1 MSVSLRAPTCLSC
14 GNANIPAM
22 AKKPKDPK
30 GESDGDD
37 DAEHAAA
44 DAAAAA
50 GPSVA
55 AHPRA
60 ALNVSRVKGWSGLL
74 GFLAGGYLSLPT
86 STLAGAGLRA
96 LVAGIVCYLVSWAG
110 AVFVWRQIV
119 MFEIAGARTRT
130 SERIASLEQAAAAS
144 GGQGQWRRQ
153 NVRVQAERPVVAYI
167 GAERKP
173 AQTYTI
179 DISAGGLLMAG
190 LADLKQGEPFEFE
203 LALIADQPPVT
214 GTGSV
219 VRTDPQG
226 RCAIVFKQITRA
238 DERRLD
244 QFVFEHLRNE
254 RQTAA

>member
-1 MSVSLRAPTCLSC
+1 VLVCLSC

-22 AKKPKDPK
+22 AKKPNEPKD
-30 GESDGDD
+30 EGDD
-37 DAEHAAA
+37 EDVAAS
-44 DAAAAA
+44 AAAAG

-60 ALNVSRVKGWSGLL
+60 ALNVARVKGWAGLL
-74 GFLAGGYLSLPT
+74 GFLVGGYLSLPT

-96 LVAGIVCYLVSWAG
+96 LAAGVVCYVVAWAG
-110 AVFVWRQIV
+110 AVVVWRQIV
-119 MFEIAGARTRT
+119 MLEIAGARTRT
-130 SERIASLEQAAAAS
+130 NERIASLEQAAAS

-153 NVRVQAERPVVAYI
+153 NVRVRAERPVVAYI

-173 AQTYTI
+173 AQTFTM

-203 LALIADQPPVT
+203 LSLIPDQPPVT

-226 RCAIVFKQITRA
+226 RCAITFKQITRA

-254 RQTAA
+254 RQAAA

>member
-1 MSVSLRAPTCLSC
+1 
-14 GNANIPAM
+14 M

-30 GESDGDD
+30 GEGG
-37 DAEHAAA
+37 EEEVAAP
-44 DAAAAA
+44 A

-60 ALNVSRVKGWSGLL
+60 ALNVARVKGWSGLL
-74 GFLAGGYLSLPT
+74 GFLVGGYLSLPT

-96 LVAGIVCYLVSWAG
+96 LVAGIACYLVAWAG
-110 AVFVWRQIV
+110 AVIVWRQIV
-119 MFEIAGARTRT
+119 MLEIAGARTRT
-130 SERIASLEQAAAAS
+130 NERIASLERAAAAGS
-144 GGQGQWRRQ
+144 SGQGQWRRQ
-153 NVRVQAERPVVAYI
+153 NVRVSAERPVVAYI

-173 AQTYTI
+173 AQTFTM

-203 LALIADQPPVT
+203 LALIPDQPPVT

-226 RCAIVFKQITRA
+226 RCAIAFKQISRA

-244 QFVFEHLRNE
+244 QFVFQHLRDE
-254 RQTAA
+254 AQAAA